1 MQFDFSRDERQFR
14 ERAREWLRTN
24 APKERRPPHGPA
36 MRAYDLAWQRA
47 KYDGGYGAI
56 SWPEE
61 YGGVELSPVEQMIWY
76 EELSRARAPS
86 VGCLSIALNHAGP
99 TVMALGTQQ
108 QKRFHLPRILRGE
121 VVWCQGFSEPGAGS
135 DLAGLR
141 MRADI
146 DGDHLVVNG
155 QKVWTSHAQYADYQE
170 TLVRTDPSSGRHKGI
185 TWVIIDMKT
194 PGITV
199 RPVRTI
205 TGDEHFNEV
214 FYDNVRV
221 PLSNVVGELNEGWK
235 VAMATLTNERAGA
248 AANHGVEVGELV
260 EQLIDMA
267 KTRAGASGLDGA
279 LASRLA
285 RLRADAAVLR
295 SLSYATIS
303 RSNRGQASGA
313 QATVPFLF
321 FGELLQRVR
330 AAALDLLGSEMLEF
344 DGPSDSWVRGFL
356 GDRMYV
362 IAGGTSEIRR
372 NIIAERVL
380 GLPRSY

>member
-1 MQFDFSRDERQFR
+1 MQFEFSAEEQQFR
-14 ERAREWLRTN
+14 DKAREWLSANVPR
-24 APKERRPPHGPA
+24 ERRPPHGPG
-36 MRAYDLAWQRA
+36 MRAFDLAWQRA
-47 KYDGGYGAI
+47 KYEGGFGAI
-56 SWPEE
+56 GWPKE
-61 YGGVELSPVEQMIWY
+61 YGGLELSPVKQMIWY

-86 VGCLSIALNHAGP
+86 VGCLSVALNHAGP
-99 TVMALGTQQ
+99 TVMALGTPE
-108 QKRFHLPRILRGE
+108 QKRFHLPQILRGE

-146 DGDHLVVNG
+146 DGDHLVING
-155 QKVWTSHAQYADYQE
+155 QKLWTSHAQFADYQE
-170 TLVRTDPSSGRHKGI
+170 TLVRTDPGSRRHKGI

-205 TGDEHFNEV
+205 AGDEHFNEV

-221 PLSNVVGELNEGWK
+221 PLSNVVGELNDGWK
-235 VAMATLTNERAGA
+235 VAMTTLANERAGA

-267 KTRAGASGLDGA
+267 RSRAGPCGIDDA

-285 RLRADAAVLR
+285 KLRVDAAVLR
-295 SLSYATIS
+295 ALSYATIS
-303 RSNRGQASGA
+303 RSTRGLSDGA
-313 QATVPFLF
+313 QSIVPFLF
-321 FGELLQRVR
+321 FGELQQRVR
-330 AAALDLLGSEMLEF
+330 ATALEVLGGEMLEF
-344 DGPSDSWVRGFL
+344 NGPWDGWVRGFL

-362 IAGGTSEIRR
+362 IAGGTAEVRR
-372 NIIAERVL
+372 NIIAERLL